1 MINDF
6 DKIAPSYD
14 RHREPEKEV
23 LDTLLEL
30 FKNSRPRQLLLDIGC
45 GTGRYSIDVTKR
57 FRLCLVGIDISREMI
72 RIAKTKLPMGIFIR
86 GKVEDMISGFKPKSF
101 DYVLSCQVLHLVD
114 RCKVFPEIRRILR
127 DQGKLVII
135 TFDQDQFC
143 QDVFHRYIPHI
154 LAIDLQRY
162 PGIAEIRKELEE
174 MDFNVDIIK
183 VRCDRRISNAYDVE
197 RLVKKGKAR
206 FFSTLAHVD
215 ENELS
220 ESLEKMRRELMSQL
234 KKGSITQEREHTIVV
249 GRKLKK
255 EKGQSWKVNE

>member
-6 DKIAPSYD
+6 GKIALSYD
-14 RHREPEKEV
+14 QYREREKEV
-23 LDTLLEL
+23 LDTLFEL
-30 FKNSRPRQLLLDIGC
+30 FENSRPRQLLLDIGC
-45 GTGRYSIDVTKR
+45 GTGRYSIDLTKR
-57 FRLCLVGIDISREMI
+57 FRLNLVGVDKAREMI
-72 RIAKTKLPMGIFIR
+72 KIAKSKLPMGIFIT
-86 GKVEDMISGFKPKSF
+86 GKIEDMISGFKPKSF
-101 DYVLSCQVLHLVD
+101 NYVLLCQTLHLVD
-114 RCKVFPEIRRILR
+114 RSKVFPEIRRILK

-143 QDVFHRYIPHI
+143 QDIFHRYIPHI

-162 PGIAEIRKELEE
+162 PDIAEIRKELEE

-183 VRCDRRISNAYDVE
+183 VRCDRRISDAYDVE
-197 RLVKKGKAR
+197 RLVEKGKAR

-215 ENELS
+215 ENELN
-220 ESLEKMRRELMSQL
+220 ESLEKMRREIVSQL
-234 KKGSITQEREHTIVV
+234 KKGSITQEREHTIIV